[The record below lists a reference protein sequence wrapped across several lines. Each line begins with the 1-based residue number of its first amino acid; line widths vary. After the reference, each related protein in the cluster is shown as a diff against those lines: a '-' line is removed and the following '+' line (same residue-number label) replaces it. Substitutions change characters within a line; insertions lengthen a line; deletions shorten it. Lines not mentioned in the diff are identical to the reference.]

1 MNVTI
6 NDAINAFNLLREHV
20 NENGFLHEC
29 YNLGISALK
38 TIQDGNYQLPTTNV
52 SRETLEVMANF
63 KCEGLDCQKCLYSKY
78 DESGYMECM
87 SCKAKQVLTY
97 AKSVKE
103 VEAWVNH
110 HTMNS

>member
-1 MNVTI
+1 MNATI

-20 NENGFLHEC
+20 NENGFLYEC

-38 TIQDGNYQLPTTNV
+38 TVQDGNYHIQSSNV
-52 SRETLEVMANF
+52 SRETLEEMAKFECKGLGCSDCIYGIVNN
-63 KCEGLDCQKCLYSKY
+63 EGLH
-78 DESGYMECM
+78 ECM
-87 SCKAKQVLTY
+87 SLKAKDMLLSEKT
-97 AKSVKE
+97 KKE

>member
-20 NENGFLHEC
+20 NENGFLYEC

-52 SRETLEVMANF
+52 SRETLEEMANF
-63 KCEGLDCQKCLYSKY
+63 ECKGLICADCIYAVKNKSA
-78 DESGYMECM
+78 GYYECM
-87 SCKAKQVLTY
+87 SIKAKKVLSTEQTRM
-97 AKSVKE
+97 E
-103 VEAWVNH
+103 VEGWIH
-110 HTMNS
+110 QSLMN

>member
-52 SRETLEVMANF
+52 SRETLEAMANF
-63 KCEGLDCQKCLYSKY
+63 KCEGLGCSDCIYAVRGK
-78 DESGYMECM
+78 EGYHECM
-87 SCKAKQVLTY
+87 SLKAKDMLLSEQNR
-97 AKSVKE
+97 KE

-110 HTMNS
+110 HTMNL

>member
-20 NENGFLHEC
+20 NENGFLYEC

-52 SRETLEVMANF
+52 SCETLEALANYNCSTL
-63 KCEGLDCQKCLYSKY
+63 KCDECIYHKQTEG
-78 DESGYMECM
+78 GNHICM
-87 SCKAKQVLTY
+87 TLLARRILCHERN
-97 AKSVKE
+97 VKE
-103 VEAWVNH
+103 VEAWIKQNAK
-110 HTMNS
+110 N